1 MNYMREQ
8 DSHRH
13 HQVPQHYLK
22 GFGVKPSYQY
32 ASINDIWV
40 YTKGGVTPKL
50 EAINDTA
57 FVEDFYK
64 FEREDG
70 EIDYNTYE
78 KFFNNS
84 FESPTIP
91 ILNKIRNKQAI
102 SNEEKK
108 KLSRYICLMMIRG
121 KFGQKTFFD
130 ARINVRIE
138 LKENLEKQGCS
149 KDEIVDGIKRLIVIQ
164 EEEIKS
170 ERDNIRRKEIAEK
183 YADIIHNLN
192 WQFLLAPNSFEFMTC
207 DNPVSWKELD
217 TKQAWLLFPISPQV
231 CLLASFT
238 SCSKHDN
245 WNEVDG
251 FWKIDNTAF
260 ERICDKIVRRAM
272 FEVYFSKK
280 AEWMVNFVNNRLN

>member
-1 MNYMREQ
+1 MKEQ

-32 ASINDIWV
+32 ASISDIWV

-78 KFFNNS
+78 IFFNNS
-84 FESPTIP
+84 FESPATT
-91 ILNKIRNKQAI
+91 ILNKIRNKQSI
-102 SNEEKK
+102 SNVEKR

-121 KFGQKTFFD
+121 KFGQKIFFD
-130 ARINVRIE
+130 GRTIERIE

-149 KDEIVDGIKRLIVIQ
+149 EDETVDGIKQLMFIQ
-164 EEEIKS
+164 EKEIKG

-183 YADIIHNLN
+183 YADLIYNLN

-217 TKQAWLLFPISPQV
+217 TEQAWLLFPISPQV
-231 CLLASFT
+231 CLLASFI
-238 SCSKHDN
+238 SYPKHDD
-245 WNEVDG
+245 WNEEDG
-251 FWKIDNTAF
+251 FWKIDNTVF
-260 ERICDKIVRRAM
+260 EGICDKIVRRAI
-272 FEVYFSKK
+272 FEVYFLKK